1 MPNFVPLARAVRT
14 SEDIPQIAVS
24 TGAARVLWT
33 RSQTDANCDFEERGS
48 GDSNFSHR
56 EEDLDLEAGNRET
69 LRRDAE
75 RQAALQLERAK
86 LDKS

>member
-1 MPNFVPLARAVRT
+1 MPVDHVFFINNLHA
-14 SEDIPQIAVS
+14 
-24 TGAARVLWT
+24 GLWQASPIT
-33 RSQTDANCDFEERGS
+33 GS

-56 EEDLDLEAGNRET
+56 EEDVDLEAGNRET

-86 LDKS
+86 